1 MPLFWKEPGL
11 SLPAQFFYRTCRAAV
26 DLLAT
31 FLYRFRV
38 FGAEHIP
45 PPPRAGERGV
55 LVIANHASHLD
66 PPLIGAAL
74 RGRAM
79 RSLARSGLFRHPL
92 FSRLIDALGAIP
104 IRENEGD
111 MQAMRKAIA
120 ELEQGRLVLIFP
132 EGTRSPDGR
141 MRAFKRG
148 CWLLIQ
154 RAKCDVLPAA
164 VVGAHDI
171 WPRGRGAPRLTPGPL
186 GSCAVMFGPVIC
198 FDDLSAASRNMRDA
212 DKGLELLESRVADL
226 HTQLESRLA
235 AHSRKSAW
243 GL

>member
-1 MPLFWKEPGL
+1 
-11 SLPAQFFYRTCRAAV
+11 
-26 DLLAT
+26 
-31 FLYRFRV
+31 
-38 FGAEHIP
+38 
-45 PPPRAGERGV
+45 
-55 LVIANHASHLD
+55 
-66 PPLIGAAL
+66 
-74 RGRAM
+74 
-79 RSLARSGLFRHPL
+79 
-92 FSRLIDALGAIP
+92 
-104 IRENEGD
+104 

-154 RAKCDVLPAA
+154 RARCDVLPAA

-186 GSCAVMFGPVIC
+186 GSCAVMFGPVIR